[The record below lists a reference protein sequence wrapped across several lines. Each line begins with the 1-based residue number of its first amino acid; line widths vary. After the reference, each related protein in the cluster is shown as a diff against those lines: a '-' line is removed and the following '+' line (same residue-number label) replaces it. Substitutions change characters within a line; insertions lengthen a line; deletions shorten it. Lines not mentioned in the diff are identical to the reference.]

1 MYQSEQFPPERFR
14 LDPEALTGFDPDR
27 LFRIA
32 NTTMPFGRYAG
43 TRLVDLPEAYV
54 LWFKEKGFP
63 EGELGQLLSELVEIK
78 ANGLEFLFEPL
89 KDGGSGGGLGR

>member
-32 NTTMPFGRYAG
+32 ISNMPFGRFAG
-43 TRLVDLPEAYV
+43 SRVVDLRVA
-54 LWFKEKGFP
+54 
-63 EGELGQLLSELVEIK
+63 
-78 ANGLEFLFEPL
+78 
-89 KDGGSGGGLGR
+89 